1 MKKVEFSKEDLKKK
15 ASLATSKGNSFLN
28 EFKKFIMRGNVV
40 DMAVGVIIGAA
51 FGAIITAFTDDFINP
66 LINGIG
72 GASIAGKIK
81 IYGDQYLNWGHFL
94 TAVINFLINAFV
106 LFLVLKTFNKIMS
119 IGKKEEEKEKK
130 ETKSAEVILLE
141 EIRDLLKN
149 K

>member
-1 MKKVEFSKEDLKKK
+1 
-15 ASLATSKGNSFLN
+15 
-28 EFKKFIMRGNVV
+28 MRGNVV

-106 LFLVLKTFNKIMS
+106 LFIVLKTFNKIMS
-119 IGKKEEEKEKK
+119 IGKKEEIKDTKK
-130 ETKSAEVILLE
+130 VKSDEVILLE
-141 EIRDLLKN
+141 EIRNLLKE
-149 K
+149 KK

>member
-51 FGAIITAFTDDFINP
+51 FSAIITAFTDDFINP

-119 IGKKEEEKEKK
+119 IGKKEEEKK

>member
-66 LINGIG
+66 LIKGIG

-119 IGKKEEEKEKK
+119 IGKKEEEKK

>member
-119 IGKKEEEKEKK
+119 IGKKEEEKK

-141 EIRDLLKN
+141 
-149 K
+149 

>member
-119 IGKKEEEKEKK
+119 IGKKEEEKK